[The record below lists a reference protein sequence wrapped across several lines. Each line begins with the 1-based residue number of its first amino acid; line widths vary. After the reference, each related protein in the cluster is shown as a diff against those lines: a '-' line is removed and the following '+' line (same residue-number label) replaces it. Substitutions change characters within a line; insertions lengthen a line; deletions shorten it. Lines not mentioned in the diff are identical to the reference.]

1 MTRNDLILIAV
12 LLIFSLMPL
21 AVAFDSEKKI
31 AVVKVD
37 GVIVRKLDLTE
48 EKIFTIESEGGK
60 NIIALRG
67 GAVSVVEADCPDK
80 ICIRRGAIKNVGDV
94 IACVPHKLLIE
105 ITGQR
110 MRFYF
115 RCR

>member
-12 LLIFSLMPL
+12 MLTFSLMPL

-37 GVIVRKLDLTE
+37 GVIIREVDLTG
-48 EKIFTIESEGGK
+48 EKTFVIESGGRK
-60 NIIALRG
+60 NIVEIKS
-67 GAVSVVEADCPDK
+67 GAVSVIAADCPDK
-80 ICIRRGAIKNVGDV
+80 ICIRRGAIKNIGET

-105 ITGQR
+105 IAGD
-110 MRFYF
+110 
-115 RCR
+115 

>member
-37 GVIVRKLDLTE
+37 GVIVRELDLMQ
-48 EKIFTIESEGGK
+48 EKTFVIESELGR
-60 NIIALRG
+60 NFIALHG
-67 GAVSVVEADCPDK
+67 GEVSVVEADCPDK
-80 ICIRRGAIKNVGDV
+80 ICLRRGAIKNVGET

-105 ITGQR
+105 IAGD
-110 MRFYF
+110 
-115 RCR
+115 